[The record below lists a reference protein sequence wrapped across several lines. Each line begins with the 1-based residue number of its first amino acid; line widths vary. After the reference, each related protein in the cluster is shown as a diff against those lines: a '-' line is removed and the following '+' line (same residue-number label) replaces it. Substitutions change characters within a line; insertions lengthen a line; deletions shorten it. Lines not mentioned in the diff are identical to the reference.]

1 LAYEEV
7 GRRGRDEEEEVRRCC
22 GVVAGVSLYVEALLE
37 LACFST

>member
-7 GRRGRDEEEEVRRCC
+7 GRRGRDEEEVRRCC